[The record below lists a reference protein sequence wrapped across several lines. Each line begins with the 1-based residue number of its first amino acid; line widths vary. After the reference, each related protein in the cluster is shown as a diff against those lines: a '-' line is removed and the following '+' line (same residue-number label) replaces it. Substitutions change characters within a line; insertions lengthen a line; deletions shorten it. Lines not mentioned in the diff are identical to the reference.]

1 MEEQVIQETPVA
13 TPDQPV
19 AEQSDL
25 SAQLE
30 ALKAQNFKLIGEN
43 RKSTES
49 KEQLQRKLDEISRS
63 QKEALTEKMAESG
76 EFKTLWE
83 EANKTA
89 QDKQQQIADLE
100 RQLQD
105 LRVSN
110 ETAAMQTSALSAISQ
125 AGAINAQQM
134 LQLVQN
140 GLKKSEDGSVKV
152 LDGGVE
158 QDLGVYLAKLK
169 NPGSGFEHHFKP
181 STQAGMGAKPSTGT
195 AGAAGIANPWLEGS
209 INLTRQMTLDNT
221 EPELAAVLRR
231 EAGKQSPWDTISKSV
246 TWNSSKPQ
254 L

>member
-1 MEEQVIQETPVA
+1 MA
-13 TPDQPV
+13 SSDQPV
-19 AEQSDL
+19 AETAPSTPAVDV
-25 SAQLE
+25 SAYEQQIQ
-30 ALKAQNFKLIGEN
+30 ALKLRANEAEEKFQGVKG
-43 RKSTES
+43 
-49 KEQLQRKLDEISRS
+49 KLDDVYKKQDDQRR
-63 QKEALTEKMAESG
+63 
-76 EFKTLWE
+76 KTLEDQGQWKDLWE

-100 RQLQD
+100 RQLQE

-209 INLTRQMTLDNT
+209 INLTKQMALDASD
-221 EPELAAVLRR
+221 PDLAAVLRR
-231 EAGKQSPWDTISKSV
+231 EAGK
-246 TWNSSKPQ
+246 
-254 L
+254 

>member
-19 AEQSDL
+19 AETATSTPAVDV
-25 SAQLE
+25 SAYEQQIQ
-30 ALKAQNFKLIGEN
+30 ALKVRASEAEDKFQGIKG
-43 RKSTES
+43 
-49 KEQLQRKLDEISRS
+49 KLDDVYKKQDDQRR
-63 QKEALTEKMAESG
+63 
-76 EFKTLWE
+76 KTLEDQGQWKDLWE

-89 QDKQQQIADLE
+89 QDKQEQIADLE
-100 RQLQD
+100 RQLQE

-169 NPGSGFEHHFKP
+169 NPGSGYEHHFKP

-195 AGAAGIANPWLEGS
+195 AGAAGVANPWLEGS
-209 INLTRQMTLDNT
+209 INLTKQMALDVSD
-221 EPELAAVLRR
+221 PDLAAVLRR
-231 EAGKQSPWDTISKSV
+231 EAGK
-246 TWNSSKPQ
+246 
-254 L
+254 

>member
-1 MEEQVIQETPVA
+1 MAAPE
-13 TPDQPV
+13 QPV
-19 AEQSDL
+19 AETATSTPAVDV
-25 SAQLE
+25 SAYEQQIQ
-30 ALKAQNFKLIGEN
+30 ALKLRANEAEDKFQGIKG
-43 RKSTES
+43 
-49 KEQLQRKLDEISRS
+49 KLDDVYKKQDDQRR
-63 QKEALTEKMAESG
+63 
-76 EFKTLWE
+76 KTLEDQGQWKDLWE

-89 QDKQQQIADLE
+89 QEKQQQIGELE

-209 INLTRQMTLDNT
+209 INLTKQMALDASD
-221 EPELAAVLRR
+221 PDLAAVLRR
-231 EAGKQSPWDTISKSV
+231 EAGK
-246 TWNSSKPQ
+246 
-254 L
+254 

>member
-1 MEEQVIQETPVA
+1 MA

-19 AEQSDL
+19 AETATSTPAVDV
-25 SAQLE
+25 SAYEQQIQ
-30 ALKAQNFKLIGEN
+30 ALKVRASEAEDKFQGIKG
-43 RKSTES
+43 
-49 KEQLQRKLDEISRS
+49 KLDDVYKKQDDQRR
-63 QKEALTEKMAESG
+63 
-76 EFKTLWE
+76 KTLEDQGQWKDLWE

-89 QDKQQQIADLE
+89 QDKQEQIADLE
-100 RQLQD
+100 RQLQE

-169 NPGSGFEHHFKP
+169 NPGSGYEHHFKP

-195 AGAAGIANPWLEGS
+195 AGAAGVANPWLEGS
-209 INLTRQMTLDNT
+209 INLTKQMALDVSD
-221 EPELAAVLRR
+221 PDLAAVLRR
-231 EAGKQSPWDTISKSV
+231 EAGK
-246 TWNSSKPQ
+246 
-254 L
+254 

>member
-1 MEEQVIQETPVA
+1 MA

-19 AEQSDL
+19 AETATSTPAVDV
-25 SAQLE
+25 SAYEQQIQ
-30 ALKAQNFKLIGEN
+30 ALKVRASEAEDKFQGIKG
-43 RKSTES
+43 
-49 KEQLQRKLDEISRS
+49 KLDDVYKKQDDQRR
-63 QKEALTEKMAESG
+63 
-76 EFKTLWE
+76 KTLEDQGQWKDLWE

-89 QDKQQQIADLE
+89 QEKQQQIGELE
-100 RQLQD
+100 RQLQE
-105 LRVSN
+105 LRTSN

-125 AGAINAQQM
+125 AGAINAEQM

-169 NPGSGFEHHFKP
+169 NPGSGYEHHFKP

-209 INLTRQMTLDNT
+209 INLTKQMALDASD
-221 EPELAAVLRR
+221 PDLAAVLRR
-231 EAGKQSPWDTISKSV
+231 EAGK
-246 TWNSSKPQ
+246 
-254 L
+254 

>member
-13 TPDQPV
+13 TPEQPV
-19 AEQSDL
+19 AETTTSTPAVDAFAYEQ
-25 SAQLE
+25 QIQ
-30 ALKAQNFKLIGEN
+30 ALKDRASEAEDKFQGIKG
-43 RKSTES
+43 
-49 KEQLQRKLDEISRS
+49 KLDDVYKKQLS
-63 QKEALTEKMAESG
+63 SG
-76 EFKTLWE
+76 RKTLEDQGQWKDLWE

-134 LQLVQN
+134 LQLVQS

-152 LDGGVE
+152 LDGGIE

-195 AGAAGIANPWLEGS
+195 AGAVGMANPYS
-209 INLTRQMTLDNT
+209 DATSNLTQRMMLEETNPD
-221 EPELAAVLRR
+221 LAAVLKR
-231 EAGKQSPWDTISKSV
+231 EAGK
-246 TWNSSKPQ
+246 
-254 L
+254 